1 MKIIHPLL
9 TSRASFPTRAL
20 RTAGSVLAASTLVI
34 GLAACGSDDDDDSNG
49 TSVNT
54 DFEPVT
60 ISHALGEA
68 EITEKPERVVTLGQG
83 SAETALALGIVP
95 VGTEEYEWGADESGQ
110 LPWIHEEL
118 ENEGVAED
126 DYPELISA
134 GDNGVS
140 AEEIAKLDPDV
151 ILAPWSGITAEQ
163 YDSLSALA
171 PTVAYPEKPWTIDWK
186 DQITTVA
193 TALGEKDRAEELI
206 GGIEDQFAIVRQQN
220 PEFADHDFAFI
231 YNQGTTGDMGVF
243 LPTEQRVAMVEN
255 LGLTVAPVV
264 EDLKGQEKEGTD
276 SATFSIETA
285 DRLNDV
291 DLIFTFYSDEANRAE
306 MEALPTYGAVS
317 AIRKGA
323 VVAPTE
329 NSFVTGSSI
338 VNPLT
343 VPWSIDRYVPMIKD
357 AITHL

>member
-1 MKIIHPLL
+1 MMIIHPPR
-9 TSRASFPTRAL
+9 TSRASFPKWAHRAV
-20 RTAGSVLAASTLVI
+20 TSVLAASTLVI
-34 GLAACGSDDDDDSNG
+34 GLAACGSDDDDSNG
-49 TSVNT
+49 TSANT

-151 ILAPWSGITAEQ
+151 ILAPWSGITEEQ

-193 TALGEKDRAEELI
+193 TA
-206 GGIEDQFAIVRQQN
+206 
-220 PEFADHDFAFI
+220 
-231 YNQGTTGDMGVF
+231 
-243 LPTEQRVAMVEN
+243 
-255 LGLTVAPVV
+255 
-264 EDLKGQEKEGTD
+264 
-276 SATFSIETA
+276 
-285 DRLNDV
+285 
-291 DLIFTFYSDEANRAE
+291 
-306 MEALPTYGAVS
+306 
-317 AIRKGA
+317 IRKGT

-357 AITHL
+357 AITRL